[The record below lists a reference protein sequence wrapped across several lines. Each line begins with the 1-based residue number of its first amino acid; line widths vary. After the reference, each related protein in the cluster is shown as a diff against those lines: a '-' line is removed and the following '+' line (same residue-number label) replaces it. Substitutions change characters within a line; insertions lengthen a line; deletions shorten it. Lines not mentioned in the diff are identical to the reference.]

1 MTLESQLEDNLIAQL
16 TQDVHQW
23 KFRDDLRTVDQL
35 WDNFFRILE
44 SNNKDQ
50 LNDHPL
56 TPNEKMTVRTA
67 IVKPTFYRATEF
79 MVGANRQVRYHL
91 RREDSSIP
99 DADLLILDN
108 TNIAGGNSVY
118 EVVHQVQLQKKTAL
132 NQDRRFDVSLLI
144 NGLPVIH
151 IELKAPNVP
160 YKKAFNQIQKYI
172 DEGQFT
178 DIYSFVE
185 MFVVT
190 NGTQT
195 RYISAGQNLNAKFL
209 TAWVDKNNKRVD
221 NYLSFAEEFLSIP
234 AAHHMIANYV
244 VLDSENAGARLC
256 RQRSRCFLF
265 QNSTP
270 LSFMFPLFKKIN
282 WKRYDE
288 STGVPSLSKN
298 TIEKIRVSFP
308 QNNEQ
313 VKIGDLFQK
322 ITQIITLHDQKLRL
336 LKYTKQSLLQKMF
349 I

>member
-1 MTLESQLEDNLIAQL
+1 
-16 TQDVHQW
+16 
-23 KFRDDLRTVDQL
+23 
-35 WDNFFRILE
+35 
-44 SNNKDQ
+44 
-50 LNDHPL
+50 
-56 TPNEKMTVRTA
+56 MTVRTA

-118 EVVHQVQLQKKTAL
+118 EVVHQVQLQKKTVL
-132 NQDRRFDVSLLI
+132 NRDRRFDVSLLI

-221 NYLSFAEEFLSIP
+221 NYLSFAEEVLSIP
-234 AAHHMIANYV
+234 AAHHMIADYV
-244 VLDSENAGARLC
+244 VLDSENKSVILLRPYQIHAIQAIFKASRESKSGYIWHTTGSGKTLTSYKVARNLL
-256 RQRSRCFLF
+256 QIPSIDKSIFLLI
-265 QNSTP
+265 NS
-270 LSFMFPLFKKIN
+270 LA
-282 WKRYDE
+282 
-288 STGVPSLSKN
+288 SKN
-298 TIEKIRVSFP
+298 
-308 QNNEQ
+308 
-313 VKIGDLFQK
+313 
-322 ITQIITLHDQKLRL
+322 
-336 LKYTKQSLLQKMF
+336 
-349 I
+349 

>member
-151 IELKAPNVP
+151 IELKAP
-160 YKKAFNQIQKYI
+160 K
-172 DEGQFT
+172 
-178 DIYSFVE
+178 
-185 MFVVT
+185 
-190 NGTQT
+190 
-195 RYISAGQNLNAKFL
+195 
-209 TAWVDKNNKRVD
+209 
-221 NYLSFAEEFLSIP
+221 
-234 AAHHMIANYV
+234 
-244 VLDSENAGARLC
+244 C
-256 RQRSRCFLF
+256 
-265 QNSTP
+265 
-270 LSFMFPLFKKIN
+270 
-282 WKRYDE
+282 
-288 STGVPSLSKN
+288 SL
-298 TIEKIRVSFP
+298 
-308 QNNEQ
+308 
-313 VKIGDLFQK
+313 
-322 ITQIITLHDQKLRL
+322 
-336 LKYTKQSLLQKMF
+336 
-349 I
+349 